1 MSPVTLRPAY
11 LANSGLSPVIL
22 SLVPRDVRYRK
33 NHTRIQSR
41 IPSTMPAWILVPL
54 RTTGSL
60 DVFSNSREAR
70 LELLTSRK

>member
-1 MSPVTLRPAY
+1 
-11 LANSGLSPVIL
+11 
-22 SLVPRDVRYRK
+22 
-33 NHTRIQSR
+33 
-41 IPSTMPAWILVPL
+41 MPAWILVPL